1 MAKKK
6 CPECEC
12 PICLPR
18 WLGTFGDLMSLLLCF
33 FVLLLS
39 MSTMDT
45 KKISEAIG
53 SLNGA
58 MSVLEGGTKTEVSK
72 ERMMLATPL
81 STNEETADAV
91 NRIAATVIE
100 ANELVQ
106 QGGGPT
112 ITVEEAEEGFM
123 VNLPAKLLFKAGSAT
138 IANDDALLFLKRV
151 ALIVSQF
158 PTDIEISVRGHTD
171 NTPPARGSVFKDN
184 WDLSAGRAIT
194 VLKELIKNGVSPK
207 RSHASGF
214 GEFRPIASNL
224 TAEGRGKNRRVEI
237 RFIGRKKENND
248 KAKQSILES
257 DLGKD
262 LGVKDLEVKD
272 F

>member
-6 CPECEC
+6 CPDCDC
-12 PICLPR
+12 PVCLPR
-18 WLGTFGDLMSLLLCF
+18 WLATFGDLMSLLLCF

-45 KKISEAIG
+45 KKIAEAIG

-58 MSVLEGGTKTEVSK
+58 MSVLEGGTKTEVSH
-72 ERMMLATPL
+72 ERMILATPL
-81 STNEETADAV
+81 DENEETDQTV

-123 VNLPAKLLFKAGSAT
+123 VKLPAKLLFKAGSAT
-138 IANDDALLFLKRV
+138 IANDDALLFLKRI

-158 PTDIEISVRGHTD
+158 PTDIEISVRGHSD
-171 NTPPARGSVFKDN
+171 NIPPASGSVFKDN
-184 WDLSAGRAIT
+184 WDLSAARAIS
-194 VLKELIKNGVSPK
+194 VLKQLIKNGVSPK

-224 TAEGRGKNRRVEI
+224 TPEGRAKNRRVEI
-237 RFIGRKKENND
+237 RFIGRKQDNNE

-262 LGVKDLEVKD
+262 FKENDLEIKD